1 MNMWMKRPHS
11 HPGSVPV
18 QPAQAASLRPG
29 AEGSTPSRG
38 IKNLN
43 YLNRFK
49 QILNGLFLLLMLS
62 SPVLAQLASP
72 KPQSSPA
79 KPSSTPASM
88 PNGKV
93 SESGLVRLPDGR
105 MVAPDIARIVL
116 RGELIVAILDKNTP
130 PFVYEKDGILKGVD
144 IELVRRVASELK
156 VPVRFDRSAKTYD
169 EVVQLVA
176 GGQADLGVSKLAR
189 TLKRAQTVLFSDPY
203 IRLEHALLINRLAFA
218 AMAGEQPAA
227 QAVRNFTGTIGVLAG
242 SAWEEFAR
250 RNFVK
255 AKVVPYKTWALAVEA
270 VKKGEVTA
278 GYRDATEVRSVISA
292 DPSLTLTLRSV
303 TFSDLES
310 LLCVMVGSR
319 DYLLRD
325 FVNEIVSTQ
334 PDKLT
339 VNDLLKQMN

>member
-1 MNMWMKRPHS
+1 MNGLMKYIGRAQVVCRS
-11 HPGSVPV
+11 AQSV
-18 QPAQAASLRPG
+18 QAACF
-29 AEGSTPSRG
+29 GSGPKVLKRV
-38 IKNLN
+38 
-43 YLNRFK
+43 
-49 QILNGLFLLLMLS
+49 LNGLFLLLFLS
-62 SPVLAQLASP
+62 GPVLAQTASP
-72 KPQSSPA
+72 KPASAPA
-79 KPSSTPASM
+79 KPSSPPAAMLSS
-88 PNGKV
+88 KV
-93 SESGLVRLPDGR
+93 LESGLVRVPDGR

-130 PFVYEKDGILKGVD
+130 PFVYEKEGVLKGVD
-144 IELVRRVASELK
+144 IELVKRVGLELK

-176 GGQADLGVSKLAR
+176 SGQADLGVSKLAR

-203 IRLEHALLINRLAFA
+203 IRLEHSLLVNRLAFA
-218 AMAGEQPAA
+218 AMAGEQAA
-227 QAVRNFTGTIGVLAG
+227 TQAVRNFNGSIGVLAG

-255 AKVVPYKTWALAVEA
+255 AKVVPYKTWLMAVEA

-278 GYRDATEVRSVISA
+278 AYRDATEVRTVISA
-292 DPSLTLTLRSV
+292 DPSLSLTLRSV

-334 PDKLT
+334 SVKLT